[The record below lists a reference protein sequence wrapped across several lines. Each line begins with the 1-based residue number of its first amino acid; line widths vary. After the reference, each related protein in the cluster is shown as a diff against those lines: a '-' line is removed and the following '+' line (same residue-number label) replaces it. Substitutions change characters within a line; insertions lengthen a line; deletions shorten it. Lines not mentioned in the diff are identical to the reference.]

1 VKLRHALDTAQQVAH
16 DVLGPRAE
24 EVDREGRWP
33 EQGIRALQRA
43 GLGGLVAPAAA
54 GGAGLGLGAL
64 ARVCEVLGAAC
75 GSTSLCFGMH
85 CVGTAVLAAK
95 ATPEQTARYLV
106 PIARGEHLTTLAL
119 SEPGTGAHFYLPNT
133 ELSAAPDGGFRVRGA
148 KSFVTSGGHADSYVL
163 STRPADPGAPPGQ
176 FSCVLVRADTPGV
189 RWRGEW
195 EGWGMRGNSSLVME
209 LEDAPVPRGD
219 LLGQQGDEIWYV
231 FHVVAPYFLMAMAGT
246 YLGVAARALEEGRQ
260 HLLERV
266 YAHSGQ
272 PLASENVLQHRLG
285 TLWAQV
291 ERTRALVHAAADKG
305 DAGAPD
311 ALPALCSAK
320 AEVAECAERVASEVM
335 TLMGGRAYGQ
345 RSTIQRL
352 YREARAAHVMAP
364 TTDMLRTWT
373 GRALLGLPLLG
384 E

>member
-1 VKLRHALDTAQQVAH
+1 M
-16 DVLGPRAE
+16 
-24 EVDREGRWP
+24 
-33 EQGIRALQRA
+33 
-43 GLGGLVAPAAA
+43 
-54 GGAGLGLGAL
+54 
-64 ARVCEVLGAAC
+64 
-75 GSTSLCFGMH
+75 SFGMH
-85 CVGTAVLAAK
+85 CVGTAVLAAS
-95 ATPEQTARYLV
+95 ATPEQLERYLV

-119 SEPGTGAHFYLPNT
+119 SEPGTGANFYVPQT
-133 ELSAAPDGGFRVRGA
+133 QLSVDPDGSFRLNGS
-148 KSFVTSGGHADSYVL
+148 KSFVTNGGHADSYVV
-163 STRPADPGAPPGQ
+163 STAPADPGAPPGQ
-176 FSCVLVRADTPGV
+176 FSCVLVRSDAPGLH
-189 RWRGEW
+189 WQGSW
-195 EGWGMRGNSSLVME
+195 EGWGMRGNSSISVQLAEV
-209 LEDAPVPRGD
+209 PVPPSD
-219 LLGQQGDEIWYV
+219 LLGHQGDEIWYV

-246 YLGVAARALEEGRQ
+246 YLGVAASALEEGRQ
-260 HLLERV
+260 HLLERS

-272 PLASENVLQHRLG
+272 SLSSETVLQHRLG

-311 ALPALCSAK
+311 ALLALCSAK
-320 AEVAECAERVASEVM
+320 AEVADCAERVASEVM

-352 YREARAAHVMAP
+352 YRDARAAHVMAP